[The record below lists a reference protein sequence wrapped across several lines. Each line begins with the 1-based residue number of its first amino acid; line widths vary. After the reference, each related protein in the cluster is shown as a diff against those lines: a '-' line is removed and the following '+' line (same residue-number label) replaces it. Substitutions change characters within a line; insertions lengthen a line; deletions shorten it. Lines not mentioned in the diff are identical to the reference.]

1 MTATPPVTT
10 AVFDLGGVLIDW
22 RRELL
27 YEQLIPDAERRA
39 WFLDTV
45 CTLEWNADGDRGRPF
60 AELIAERTA
69 RFPDEADLIAAYW
82 DRWDEM
88 AGPAIAGTVEIL
100 AELQE
105 QAVPTYALTNWSA
118 ETLPR
123 VSARYGFLESFD
135 GMVVSGEEGIIKPDP
150 AIYELLC
157 RRFRLR
163 SDETFFVD
171 DNQANVD
178 AAAALGFVAH
188 RYADPRTLRTAVAE
202 AGQLS
207 PGRRSP

>member
-10 AVFDLGGVLIDW
+10 VVFDLGGVLIDW

-171 DNQANVD
+171 DNQTNVD

-188 RYADPRTLRTAVAE
+188 RYADPRTLRAAVAE
-202 AGQLS
+202 AGLLS